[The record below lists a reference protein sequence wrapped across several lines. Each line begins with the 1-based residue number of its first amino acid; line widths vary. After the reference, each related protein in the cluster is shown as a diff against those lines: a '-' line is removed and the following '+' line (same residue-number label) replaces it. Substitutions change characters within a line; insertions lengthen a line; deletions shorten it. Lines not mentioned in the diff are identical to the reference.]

1 MSSGQH
7 ATTGLSRRAMLGA
20 AAAGTVGFGASSLN
34 AAARTAAPEVR
45 QRFAGKVVIITGATS
60 GIGAAAARAFAA
72 EGAQVAFCGRREALG
87 HQVEAEIRAAGGEAT
102 YIRADVRVPEDVAA
116 FVEQAVARY
125 GGLHVAFNN
134 AGIQKPFTPLH
145 EQSVADWDD
154 TFLTNVR
161 GVYLAMK
168 AEIPHMLAGGGGS
181 IVVTSSSAT
190 MVARPGL
197 AAYAATKEALQGIVR
212 AAALEYGE
220 QGIRI
225 NALLPGITDTPMVRP
240 PDLDDATWAQAKPL
254 LGQLNVD
261 GLHRLAEPEEIA
273 AAALMLAS
281 DDLPY
286 VTGVSFSVDGG
297 LSAGRP
303 LAIPELPREE
313 TPA

>member
-1 MSSGQH
+1 MNLH
-7 ATTGLSRRAMLGA
+7 DRPTVPTALSRRAMLA
-20 AAAGTVGFGASSLN
+20 SAAAGAAGLGAASLHV
-34 AAARTAAPEVR
+34 AAAQTPATLSRR
-45 QRFAGKVVIITGATS
+45 RFDNKVVVITGATS

-87 HQVEAEIRAAGGEAT
+87 RQVAEEIQAAGGEAI
-102 YIRADVRVPEDVAA
+102 YIKADVRVPGEVDA
-116 FVEQAVARY
+116 FIAQAVERY

-145 EQSVADWDD
+145 EQSISDWDD

-168 AEIPHMLAGGGGS
+168 AEIPHMLTGGGGA
-181 IVVTSSSAT
+181 IVVTSSSAVN
-190 MVARPGL
+190 VARPGL
-197 AAYAATKEALQGIVR
+197 AAYAATKEALQGLVR
-212 AAALEYGE
+212 AASLEYGDK
-220 QGIRI
+220 GIRI

-240 PDLDDATWAQAKPL
+240 AALDDAIWAQAKPV

-261 GLHRLAEPEEIA
+261 GLRRIAEPEEIA

-281 DDLPY
+281 DDLAY
-286 VTGVSFSVDGG
+286 VTGASFAVDGG

-303 LAIPELPREE
+303 LAIPEL
-313 TPA
+313 